1 MISSYIMFEKLPK
14 KFIKYFLVGG
24 IAFITDYS
32 LSMLFF
38 SFLNFTEVL
47 SNSMSVFMVSIM
59 KFFINKKFTFKNV
72 SKRAKEQLIMS
83 FVVMGFYLIFTSTL
97 VYLFSNIMKIPFYI
111 TKVIVVFLGVS
122 VNYFLDKNLTFNK
135 RFD

>member
-1 MISSYIMFEKLPK
+1 MLEKLPK

>member
-1 MISSYIMFEKLPK
+1 MFEKLPK

>member
-1 MISSYIMFEKLPK
+1 MFEKLPK

-24 IAFITDYS
+24 LAFIMDYS
-32 LSMLFF
+32 LSMFF
-38 SFLNFTEVL
+38 FIFLSFTEVL
-47 SNSMSVFMVSIM
+47 SNSLSVFIVSVM
-59 KFFINKKFTFKNV
+59 KFFINKKFTFKNT
-72 SKRAKEQLIMS
+72 SKKAKEQLMMS

-97 VYLFSNIMKIPFYI
+97 VYLLSNILKIPFYI

-122 VNYFLDKNLTFNK
+122 VNYYLDKNLTFNK